1 MPIQIAIIHKFK
13 FIPNGINENL
23 NPQDIISVQIIL
35 HYSLIKFQI
44 LVNMNSFK
52 FCYMFIHAKIQFIFT
67 HNHTPLSLLSVL
79 VLVLE
84 HNLSSQEG

>member
-1 MPIQIAIIHKFK
+1 MPIQIVIVHKSK
-13 FIPNGINENL
+13 FIPNDINENL
-23 NPQDIISVQIIL
+23 NPQDIINIQIFL
-35 HYSLIKFQI
+35 QYLLVKFQI

-67 HNHTPLSLLSVL
+67 HNHTPLSLISVA

-84 HNLSSQEG
+84 HNLSSQKG